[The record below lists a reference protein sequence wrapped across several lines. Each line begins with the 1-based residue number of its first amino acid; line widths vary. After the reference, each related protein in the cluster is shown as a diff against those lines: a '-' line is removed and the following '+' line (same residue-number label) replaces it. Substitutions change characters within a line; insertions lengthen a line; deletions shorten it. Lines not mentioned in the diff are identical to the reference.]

1 MKVVFIFC
9 LVFLGLLVLLLIP
22 LPAKVQ
28 FVLDIKSH
36 SLYYSLSA
44 IKINLSKG
52 KLYLLDDFTISQ
64 ITTTSKIMK
73 TNDPKIVQQL
83 LIQKMFSYFKIRK
96 VVFLL
101 DGGLTSD
108 AFLTS
113 MLIGTFQ
120 SIILSLIPQ
129 ISASK
134 IDIQINPTY
143 NENNLNIASKI
154 NITINALSIIISIIY
169 AKTKYS
175 KMQKGEVKWVEK
187 IKIMI

>member
-28 FVLDIKSH
+28 FVLDIKSR

-129 ISASK
+129 ISGSK

-175 KMQKGEVKWVEK
+175 KMQKGEVK
-187 IKIMI
+187 

>member
-9 LVFLGLLVLLLIP
+9 LVFLGLIVLLLIP
-22 LPAKVQ
+22 LPAKLQ
-28 FVLDIKSH
+28 FVLDVKSR

-73 TNDPKIVQQL
+73 TNDPKVVQQL
-83 LIQKMFSYFKIRK
+83 LLQKMFSYFKIRK

-129 ISASK
+129 ISTSK

-187 IKIMI
+187 TKITS

>member
-9 LVFLGLLVLLLIP
+9 LVFLGLLLLLLIP

-28 FVLDIKSH
+28 FVLDIKSR

-83 LIQKMFSYFKIRK
+83 LIQKMFSFFKIRK

-101 DGGLTSD
+101 DGGLVSD

-187 IKIMI
+187 IMIMI

>member
-28 FVLDIKSH
+28 FVLDIKSR

-101 DGGLTSD
+101 DGGLVSD

-187 IKIMI
+187 INIMI